1 MERQWMSSQSLG
13 RVLGAVR
20 DIARNFLRDNCLPHA
35 GNLAYISILSLVPL
49 IVVGV
54 SLFSVYGISAEMKEA
69 ILNAFLRHMLPQTA
83 ESAYRYI
90 DSFISN
96 ARVLGLPGM
105 VVLLFLSYS
114 LYNAVQAAFQTIW
127 RVRKRRTLVQ
137 NILVFTNVLFWT
149 PLLMGVSIYLKMKLE
164 FAYQASG
171 LMEYGMSALAF
182 LLPWAGFTAAYLIIP
197 AVPVRFRSAAL
208 GGFFAALFWLFLLH
222 GFDIYVKYTQSM
234 QTLSKL
240 YGSLVILPIF
250 LVWVYFCWGVTF
262 VGAEIASY
270 AQNPGSGNTRGE
282 PGGFFTALAIARFV
296 AAAFDQGTGGVPEE
310 EILRRWPGGGVILEK
325 LIDLGILVNAD
336 RQYLLARPPEK
347 VPVGDLFRKFT
358 PKDEIGRVYQ
368 TIANELA
375 GKTLRDCLD

>member
-1 MERQWMSSQSLG
+1 MWRSGEKGKACGLHGNGETFLKKTKENAMEKRGLSRRTLR

-49 IVVGV
+49 IIVGV
-54 SLFSVYGISAEMKEA
+54 SLFSVYGISSEMKEA

-90 DSFISN
+90 DGFISN

-114 LYNAVQAAFQTIW
+114 LYNAVQEAFQTIW

-149 PLLMGVSIYLKMKLE
+149 PLLMGISIYLKMKLE
-164 FAYQASG
+164 FAYQATG

-197 AVPVRFRSAAL
+197 AVPVRFRPASL
-208 GGFFAALFWLFLLH
+208 GGFFAALLWLFLLH

-262 VGAEIASY
+262 VGAEIVSY
-270 AQNPGSGNTRGE
+270 AEHPDPGDTRKK
-282 PGGFFTALAIARFV
+282 PDGFFVALAGDRF
-296 AAAFDQGTGGVPEE
+296 DS
-310 EILRRWPGGGVILEK
+310 
-325 LIDLGILVNAD
+325 
-336 RQYLLARPPEK
+336 
-347 VPVGDLFRKFT
+347 RKTHRSWNPRKCEPTVFSGQASG
-358 PKDEIGRVYQ
+358 EGIGRQPFSTVY
-368 TIANELA
+368 IA
-375 GKTLRDCLD
+375 G